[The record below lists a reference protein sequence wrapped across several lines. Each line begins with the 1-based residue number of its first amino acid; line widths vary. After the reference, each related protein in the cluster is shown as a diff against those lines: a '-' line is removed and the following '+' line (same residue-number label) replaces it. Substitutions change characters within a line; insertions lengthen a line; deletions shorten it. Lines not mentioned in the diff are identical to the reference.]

1 MQYLYYGEMI
11 ISSVPIALTFRQA
24 GDESFDAVRYGDPVE
39 LVSGSV
45 EGDIAPGTCVFLCAL
60 NSTNAAKTALLLAN
74 TSGDDDVFFCV
85 PLAAVTLAY
94 PDLLYPGLAA
104 VEYKHQQLFKA
115 LLLVR

>member
-1 MQYLYYGEMI
+1 MN
-11 ISSVPIALTFRQA
+11 ISGVPIALSFRQGA
-24 GDESFDAVRYGDPVE
+24 GESFDAVCYGDPVE

-74 TSGDDDVFFCV
+74 TSGVDDVFFCV
-85 PLAAVTLAY
+85 PLAAVTLAKD
-94 PDLLYPGLAA
+94 PDLLHPGLAA